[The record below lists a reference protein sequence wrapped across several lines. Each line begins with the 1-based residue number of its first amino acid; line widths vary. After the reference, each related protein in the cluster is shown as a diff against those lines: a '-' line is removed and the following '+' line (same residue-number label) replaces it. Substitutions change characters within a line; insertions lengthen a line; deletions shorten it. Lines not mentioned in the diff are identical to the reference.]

1 MPGGSQAGKR
11 RIPNQRMYQMFEMP
25 GCLSAGV
32 FSIRTHFYKK
42 MKQIRYSST
51 LLEKTFNHE
60 EHEVHERIEKNQKL
74 F

>member
-1 MPGGSQAGKR
+1 
-11 RIPNQRMYQMFEMP
+11 
-25 GCLSAGV
+25 
-32 FSIRTHFYKK
+32 

>member
-1 MPGGSQAGKR
+1 
-11 RIPNQRMYQMFEMP
+11 MYQMFEMP

-51 LLEKTFNHE
+51 LLEKPFNHE
-60 EHEVHERIEKNQKL
+60 EHEVHEGIGKKQK
-74 F
+74 